1 MAISRTD
8 PANIATAP
16 VGGIIPN
23 TVEVLDKLRWNA
35 HLCKH
40 SHFRASMRGRNLHV
54 LCGVPIVVI
63 NLFLG
68 SLFFSLI
75 NTELPDWT
83 KWAGAALALLTALLG
98 GIQTF
103 FNFKRNYEG
112 HREVGNEYLAI
123 ARECERLI
131 ALYFDGILDL
141 EHLSM
146 KIAELNTRYS
156 EINQQAEEYIVSDR
170 VYREAL
176 RVQNQKA
183 EREPSLV
190 QLARRGTLNSSPD
203 LGSIALESRT
213 TDTMP

>member
-1 MAISRTD
+1 MST
-8 PANIATAP
+8 
-16 VGGIIPN
+16 IPN
-23 TVEVLDKLRWNA
+23 TIEVLDKLRWNA

-40 SHFRASMRGRNLHV
+40 SHFRASMKGRNMHV

-75 NTELPDWT
+75 NAELPDWT

-98 GIQTF
+98 GVQTF
-103 FNFKRNYEG
+103 FNFKKNYEG

-141 EHLSM
+141 EHLST
-146 KIAELNTRYS
+146 KISELNARYS
-156 EINQQAEEYIVSDR
+156 DINQRAEEYIVSDK

-190 QLARRGTLNSSPD
+190 EQMRQ
-203 LGSIALESRT
+203 RT
-213 TDTMP
+213 AKQGVSTAPGPVATV

>member
-1 MAISRTD
+1 MSA
-8 PANIATAP
+8 
-16 VGGIIPN
+16 IPN
-23 TVEVLDKLRWNA
+23 TVEVLEKLRWNA

-40 SHFRASMRGRNLHV
+40 SHFRASMKGRNLHV

-98 GIQTF
+98 GVQTF
-103 FNFKRNYEG
+103 FNFKKNYEG
-112 HREVGNEYLAI
+112 HREVGNEYLAV

-141 EHLSM
+141 AHLSD
-146 KIAELNTRYS
+146 KIAELNSRYS
-156 EINQQAEEYIVSDR
+156 DVNQRAEEYIVADK

-176 RVQNQKA
+176 QVQNQKA

-190 QLARRGTLNSSPD
+190 EQVRASVSQPSQEAIPSSADPEH
-203 LGSIALESRT
+203 AAPT
-213 TDTMP
+213 T

>member
-1 MAISRTD
+1 MARHD
-8 PANIATAP
+8 APAPSHTSDN
-16 VGGIIPN
+16 IPN
-23 TVEVLDKLRWNA
+23 TVAVLDKLRWNA

-40 SHFRASMRGRNLHV
+40 SHFRASMKGRNLHV

-68 SLFFSLI
+68 SLFFSLV
-75 NTELPDWT
+75 NAELPDWT
-83 KWAGAALALLTALLG
+83 MWAGAALALLTALLG

-103 FNFKRNYEG
+103 FNFKKNYEG

-141 EHLSM
+141 EHLST
-146 KIAELNTRYS
+146 KISELNGRYS
-156 EINQQAEEYIVSDR
+156 DINQQAEEYIVSDK

-176 RVQNQKA
+176 RVQNLKA
-183 EREPSLV
+183 QREPSLV
-190 QLARRGTLNSSPD
+190 QLARRGQLTSANVPGVAD
-203 LGSIALESRT
+203 PAPKRRET
-213 TDTMP
+213 A

>member
-1 MAISRTD
+1 MA
-8 PANIATAP
+8 N
-16 VGGIIPN
+16 IPN
-23 TVEVLDKLRWNA
+23 TVEVLEKLRWNA

-83 KWAGAALALLTALLG
+83 KWAGAALALVTAMLG
-98 GIQTF
+98 GVQTF
-103 FNFKRNYEG
+103 FNFKKNYEG
-112 HREVGNEYLAI
+112 HREAGNEYLAI

-141 EHLSM
+141 DHLSR
-146 KIAELNTRYS
+146 KIEDLNARYS
-156 EINQQAEEYIVSDR
+156 DINQRAEEYIVSDK

-176 RVQNQKA
+176 RVQNLKA

-190 QLARRGTLNSSPD
+190 ERMRRRAASPE
-203 LGSIALESRT
+203 SQIAE
-213 TDTMP
+213 TMAQA

>member
-1 MAISRTD
+1 MS
-8 PANIATAP
+8 NIPHT
-16 VGGIIPN
+16 IPN
-23 TVEVLDKLRWNA
+23 TIEVLDKLRWNA

-40 SHFRASMRGRNLHV
+40 SHFRASMKGRNLHV

-75 NTELPDWT
+75 NAELPDWT

-98 GIQTF
+98 GVQTF
-103 FNFKRNYEG
+103 FNFKKNYEG
-112 HREVGNEYLAI
+112 HREIGNEYLAI

-141 EHLSM
+141 EHLST
-146 KIAELNTRYS
+146 KIAELNARYS
-156 EINQQAEEYIVSDR
+156 DINQRAEEYIVSDK

-176 RVQNQKA
+176 RVQNLKA

-190 QLARRGTLNSSPD
+190 EQMRHRKAQREANKVATSATP
-203 LGSIALESRT
+203 A
-213 TDTMP
+213 